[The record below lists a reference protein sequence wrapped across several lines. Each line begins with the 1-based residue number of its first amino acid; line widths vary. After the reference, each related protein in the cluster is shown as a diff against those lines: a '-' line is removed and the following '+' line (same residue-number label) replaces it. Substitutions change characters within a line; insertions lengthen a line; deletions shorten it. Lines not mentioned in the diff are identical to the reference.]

1 MRTLCLRVLPCLA
14 ALLSTAGCLTASGVD
29 SGVRLTLPPTIYSVP
44 GVEMSLYFSNG
55 ILVRAGERLSFSV
68 NCAVGQSDAVRW
80 TLNATAMQVSEHPL
94 TLKVSEKS
102 GHVVEQGTVKVRVV
116 PADAGRGKDIA
127 LLIVGDSLTAASLY
141 PME

>member
-1 MRTLCLRVLPCLA
+1 MRTLCLRLLPCLT
-14 ALLSTAGCLTASGVD
+14 ALLSAAGCLTAYGVD

-55 ILVRAGERLSFSV
+55 ILVRAGEQLSFSV

-80 TLNATAMQVSEHPL
+80 KLNATAMQVGEHPL

-102 GHVVEQGTVKVRVV
+102 GHVVEQGDRKSVV
-116 PADAGRGKDIA
+116 
-127 LLIVGDSLTAASLY
+127 
-141 PME
+141 